1 MFSYSVTYIISFWL
15 EMVIIAAAQFIIK
28 NQTILIY
35 YIKNQLMSYVVR
47 QQGVAET
54 EDQNKLAETLS
65 APALYSTRLNTNV

>member
-1 MFSYSVTYIISFWL
+1 
-15 EMVIIAAAQFIIK
+15 
-28 NQTILIY
+28 
-35 YIKNQLMSYVVR
+35 MSYVVR